1 MTHAPSNEH
10 EHALAVLK
18 DYVELGSDRPA
29 ALRALKVLE
38 HRASR
43 VKGAELEMTAALG
56 YVDSVCTSKESEVTY
71 GTLQRSGFKRKEGW
85 RRRYTLSDARSD
97 ARCAAIRL
105 RNAWNLLDPI
115 GPKRPEMEALMNN
128 AGESYFDEHVEIRD
142 CGNCRKVF
150 DAGFEQGWGAALTS

>member
-1 MTHAPSNEH
+1 MTHDPSNEH

-18 DYVELGSDRPA
+18 DYVELGLDRPA
-29 ALRALKVLE
+29 ALRALKVME

-43 VKGAELEMTAALG
+43 VKGAELEMTAAMWTLFAQA
-56 YVDSVCTSKESEVTY
+56 SK
-71 GTLQRSGFKRKEGW
+71 
-85 RRRYTLSDARSD
+85 
-97 ARCAAIRL
+97 
-105 RNAWNLLDPI
+105 
-115 GPKRPEMEALMNN
+115 PKRPEMEALMNN